1 MKQEDRQEILLQQLS
16 ARLQYGL
23 ILHIEFNDGSGV
35 ILDKAKLVSVDI
47 EKKEITVKNFDIFR
61 TTIKLDEVLVRPYL
75 RRMMSMTNKEEREYD
90 EIFPNDT
97 FFNPMGIGKIV
108 KWFYENKFDF
118 ENLIESGI
126 AIDAKDLYY
135 EIDQIDKKVNEIK
148 RHILGHR
155 FSKSEKKAIR
165 KQSII
170 VEPGDKVVKISG
182 KPFKSGQRINTVK
195 EIVKHP
201 YKNNKVTGEPVD
213 AYTFYEDDSV
223 VEENV
228 CTRALLDNTEDKK
241 MSLYE
246 ILQILKSNTG
256 FILEY
261 TNGFFHGYGSIYKTN
276 NLEETYS
283 IKKESLEKSIPWTK
297 TVSNPRNPKTDEYP
311 DTDGDYITMLDCD
324 GHAVLV
330 NTYRNRHWKLYDK
343 THVKW
348 WMPLSVLQEDLF

>member
-1 MKQEDRQEILLQQLS
+1 MKQEDRQKILLQQLS
-16 ARLQYGL
+16 ARLPYGL
-23 ILHIEFNDGSGV
+23 ILHIEWNDDSV
-35 ILDKAKLVSVDI
+35 IWEKAKLVSVDI
-47 EKKEITVKNFDIFR
+47 VKKEITVTNFLGIFH

-75 RRMMSMTNKEEREYD
+75 RRMMSMTNKEECEYD
-90 EIFPNDT
+90 KIFPNDT
-97 FFNPMGIGKIV
+97 FFSPMGVGKIV
-108 KWFYENKFDF
+108 KWFYENRFDF

-126 AIDAKDLYY
+126 AIDAKDLYD
-135 EIDQIDKKVNEIK
+135 ETDRIDKKVDEIK
-148 RHILGHR
+148 NHILEHR
-155 FSKSEKKAIR
+155 FSKSERKTIR
-165 KQSII
+165 ELHTI
-170 VEPGDKVVKISG
+170 VEPGDKVVKLSG

-223 VEENV
+223 VEANV
-228 CTRALLDNTEDKK
+228 CTRALLDKTEDKK
-241 MSLYE
+241 MSPSE

-256 FILEY
+256 FILKY
-261 TNGFFHGYGSIYKTN
+261 TNGLFHGYGSIYKTN
-276 NLEETYS
+276 NLKETYS

-330 NTYRNRHWKLYDK
+330 NSYCNGKWELYNR